1 MCGLAGELRLD
12 GTAAEV
18 STLERMTGCLEHR
31 GPDGSGVWARGPVAL
46 GHRRLSIIDLSEM
59 GAQPMVDPHEGLT
72 VAFNGIIYNY
82 KQLRAE
88 LQAKGHRFFSTS
100 DTEVVLKG
108 YAEWGAECVQ
118 HFLGMFAFAVV
129 EHRSGRMVL
138 ARDRLG
144 IKPLYI
150 DARPD
155 RIRFASTLPALL
167 AGGGVDTSIDRTA
180 LAYYMTFHSV
190 VPAPHTIYAG
200 VRKLPPATVRV
211 IEPDGA
217 SRDIGYWSPSFTRD
231 PDRADWT
238 SRDWE
243 EALLESLRVAVDRRM
258 VADVPVG
265 VLLSGGI
272 DSSLVVALLA
282 EAGQTGLETF
292 SIGFESAGGESGDE
306 FEYSRLVA
314 QRFGTRHH
322 EIPIDSRRLLPGV
335 DAAIGAMSEPMV
347 SHDCVAFYL
356 LSEDVSKHVKVVQ
369 SGQGADEVL
378 GGYSWYPP
386 LADVPRADA
395 VEAYSKVFFDRRW
408 PAMSSLLEPDWL
420 LDTDAP
426 TAFIRSQFGRP
437 GAETSVDAALRNDT
451 TIMLVDDPVKRVDNM
466 TMAWGLEARVPF
478 LDHELVELAGR
489 IPPELKLADGGK
501 GVLKRAARGV
511 VPDEVI
517 DRTKG
522 YFPVPAIRQ
531 LEGPVPGS
539 GARGADRPGGEAA
552 WPVPSGRRRGD
563 AAGAQRDPHRPGVQR
578 AVAACSPGDVA
589 AEDGGLG
596 AVTADV
602 GEEVRPGTESTDGLG
617 AGDRQ
622 VESTVEE
629 AIALADELV
638 DAWGSWG
645 PNMTPDAR
653 QVAFISDRSGAPAA
667 VGPGRRPRRPAPAR
681 PSHPAVRRPGRRRPL
696 GGRQRLAQ
704 PAPSPRTGACVSR
717 CGSCGPTAPTP
728 AASPATP
735 RPTSSSARGPA
746 AGTGSW

>member
-18 STLERMTGCLEHR
+18 STLERMTACLEHR
-31 GPDGSGVWARGPVAL
+31 GPDGTGVWARGPVAL
-46 GHRRLSIIDLSEM
+46 GHRRLSIIDLSVM

-82 KQLRAE
+82 KALRAE
-88 LQAKGHRFFSTS
+88 LEGKGHRFFSTS

-108 YAEWGAECVQ
+108 YAEWGTECVQ

-129 EHRSGRMVL
+129 EHRSGRVVL

-144 IKPLYI
+144 IKPLYV

-167 AGGGVDTSIDRTA
+167 AGGGVDMSIDRTA

-190 VPAPHTIYAG
+190 VPAPHTILTG

-211 IEPDGA
+211 IEPDGT
-217 SRDIGYWSPSFTRD
+217 SRDTVYWTPSFTRD

-243 EALLESLRVAVDRRM
+243 EALLASLRLAVDRRM

-282 EAGQTGLETF
+282 EAGQTGLQTF

-314 QRFGTRHH
+314 ERFGTRHH
-322 EIPIDSRRLLPGV
+322 QIGIDSRRLLPAV

-386 LADVPRADA
+386 LSDVPRADA

-408 PAMSSLLEPDWL
+408 PAMSSLLEPEWL

-451 TIMLVDDPVKRVDNM
+451 TVMLVDDPVKRVDNM

-531 LEGPVPGS
+531 LEGPYLERV
-539 GARGADRPGGEAA
+539 REALTDPA
-552 WPVPSGRRRGD
+552 AKRRGLF
-563 AAGAQRDPHRPGVQR
+563 R
-578 AVAACSPGDVA
+578 
-589 AEDGGLG
+589 
-596 AVTADV
+596 
-602 GEEVRPGTESTDGLG
+602 
-617 AGDRQ
+617 
-622 VESTVEE
+622 
-629 AIALADELV
+629 
-638 DAWGSWG
+638 
-645 PNMTPDAR
+645 PDAVEAMLR
-653 QVAFISDRSGAPAA
+653 EPNATRTV
-667 VGPGRRPRRPAPAR
+667 
-681 PSHPAVRRPGRRRPL
+681 L
-696 GGRQRLAQ
+696 GSNALWQLALLEMWLQ
-704 PAPSPRTGACVSR
+704 KMEDV
-717 CGSCGPTAPTP
+717 
-728 AASPATP
+728 
-735 RPTSSSARGPA
+735 
-746 AGTGSW
+746 